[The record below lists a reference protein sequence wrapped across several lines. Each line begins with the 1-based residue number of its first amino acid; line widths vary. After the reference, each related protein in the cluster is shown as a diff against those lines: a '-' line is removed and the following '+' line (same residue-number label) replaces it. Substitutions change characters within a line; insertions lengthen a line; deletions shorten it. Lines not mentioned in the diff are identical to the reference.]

1 MLINYNE
8 ESKTKLINT
17 IDIGTGTPLIF
28 QHGLAADMSQMSS
41 ILSDLSDIR
50 ICGIDCPGHGLS
62 VASDSHYL
70 FYDQYT
76 RFIKA

>member
-1 MLINYNE
+1 LN
-8 ESKTKLINT
+8 KT

-28 QHGLAADMSQMSS
+28 QHGLAADMSQIFSL
-41 ILSDLSDIR
+41 LSDLPDIR
-50 ICGIDCPGHGLS
+50 LCGIDYTGHGLS